1 MADSEETQAA
11 IEYWDRV
18 AASSKRRAAQ
28 ETVERNLDR
37 AEGEERQA
45 RERGTEISQER

>member
-1 MADSEETQAA
+1 MAETEETKAA

-18 AASSKRRAAQ
+18 AATSKRRAAQ

-37 AEGEERQA
+37 AEERQA
-45 RERGTEISQER
+45 RERAAEISQER

>member
-18 AASSKRRAAQ
+18 AASSKRRVAQ
-28 ETVERNLDR
+28 ETIERNLDR
-37 AEGEERQA
+37 AEERQA
-45 RERGTEISQER
+45 RERAAEISQER